1 METASTSSTLTS
13 TNIERYQKFEKLGE
27 GTYGVVYKAKDR
39 KTGEVALPLFL
50 PPSSLLSRRSASKR
64 RRTACLAPPSAKSR
78 SSRAS
83 STPTSSSTLIAS
95 SLLLQAKGS
104 ALHEG

>member
-39 KTGEVALPLFL
+39 KTGEVIIPFILRD
-50 PPSSLLSRRSASKR
+50 SSWLSRRSASR
-64 RRTACLAPPSAKSR
+64 RRKTACLALLFAKSH
-78 SSRAS
+78 S
-83 STPTSSSTLIAS
+83 
-95 SLLLQAKGS
+95 
-104 ALHEG
+104 